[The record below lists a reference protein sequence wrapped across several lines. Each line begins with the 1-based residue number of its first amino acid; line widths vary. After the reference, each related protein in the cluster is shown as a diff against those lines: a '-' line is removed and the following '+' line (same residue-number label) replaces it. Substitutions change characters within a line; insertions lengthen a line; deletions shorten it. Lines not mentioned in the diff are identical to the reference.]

1 VRVLVADDEPVS
13 RRLLQSMLVK
23 WGYDVLAAS
32 DGDQAWEILH
42 GDQAPRLALLDWM
55 MPGRKGIEICR
66 AVRSRV
72 SQPYVYILLLTARK
86 DKIDLIEGLESGAD
100 DYLTKPYFAQELRAR
115 LRVGE
120 RILELEDHL
129 VAAREAMHFR
139 ATHDPLTGLWNRTAI
154 LDSLNRELPRAHREG
169 RPLGILL
176 ADLDH
181 FKKINDTYGH
191 LAGDEVLREA
201 ARRMLSAVR
210 SYDLVGRYGGE
221 EFLLLLSGCD
231 AASIFDRAEH
241 LRRAIASEP
250 VKAVEGSLE
259 VTISVGAVTS
269 AGLRELDADAFL
281 RAADQALYRA
291 KNAGRNQ
298 VEIVG
303 PDELQA
309 LLQNSE
315 KSPRLASTKEE
326 LTAPKD

>member
-1 VRVLVADDEPVS
+1 VKVLLADDEPVS
-13 RRLLQSMLVK
+13 LRLLQSTLVK
-23 WGYDVLAAS
+23 WGYDVLAAT
-32 DGDQAWEILH
+32 DGDQAWRILH
-42 GDQAPRLALLDWM
+42 SDDPPRLALLDWM
-55 MPGRKGIEICR
+55 MPGRKGIDICR
-66 AVRSRV
+66 AVRARL
-72 SQPYVYILLLTARK
+72 SQPYIYILLLTARK
-86 DKIDLIEGLESGAD
+86 DKIDVIEGLESGAD

-139 ATHDPLTGLWNRTAI
+139 ATHDPLTGLWNRAAI
-154 LDSLNRELPRAHREG
+154 LESLDRELPRASREG

-181 FKKINDTYGH
+181 FKKINDTHGH

-201 ARRMLSAVR
+201 ARRMLTAVR

-231 AASIFDRAEH
+231 SSNILDRAEH
-241 LRRAIASEP
+241 LRKMIASHP
-250 VKAVEGSLE
+250 VKAPEGSLQ
-259 VTISVGAVTS
+259 VTVSVGAVSS
-269 AGLRELDADAFL
+269 AGIRNLDADSFL

-291 KNAGRNQ
+291 KNSGRNR

-303 PDELQA
+303 PDALQEQSPSPQQTSPQA
-309 LLQNSE
+309 RLLE
-315 KSPRLASTKEE
+315 PLLAPQK
-326 LTAPKD
+326 